1 MIRDSGVAR
10 LMQPPAYGG
19 AGGPLR
25 DIVGVVS
32 DVGAA
37 CGSTG
42 WAVVQY
48 VVHPFMVAQWPREA
62 QDEVWGDDPKNLV
75 AGILIQS
82 LGRYERVD
90 GGYRVS
96 GRWPFV
102 TGVDTCDWCIVSG
115 YEQGR
120 AGQHESHLHF
130 LIERGEI
137 EILDTWDALGLR
149 GSGTNDVRLQEFFVP
164 AHRALSMEALRGGE
178 SPGGHWR
185 ETPFYLLP
193 SYPIFGCG
201 ISSGAVGIA
210 LEMVAE
216 YNEIAR
222 RKGSIMAEKGV
233 ATFASQHIRFA
244 EAKAAVDC
252 ARQLLRLRRRRDRR
266 HRLRGGP
273 RADPGGACPLP
284 RARDLCR
291 KHRHGRLPRHL
302 GPLRRRQR
310 LQQQLPR
317 QPLHRHDGREPALHP
332 EQGRE
337 LHDLRA
343 HALRARHRQPD
354 PVTTARWFDDI
365 AAGERFVTGAA
376 TLSEAEIVAFAQR
389 FDPQPIHVD
398 AAYAATGPYDGL
410 IASGF
415 QTMALGFRLFY
426 ELGVLGEAC
435 IGGPGID
442 TVRFHRPAR
451 PGDSIHAVAT
461 VAETRPSR
469 SKPDRGYV
477 RMAYEVRNQRG
488 EAVLSFEIVHI
499 LMRRPPE
506 ATGAS

>member
-1 MIRDSGVAR
+1 MRADLDTLLPALRARRDETRENRKVLLEVRTMIRDSGVAR
-10 LMQPPAYGG
+10 LLQPPAYGG

-25 DIVGVVS
+25 DIVGAVS

-137 EILDTWDALGLR
+137 EILDTWNALGLR
-149 GSGTNDVRLQEFFVP
+149 GSGTNDVRLREFFVP
-164 AHRALSMEALRGGE
+164 AHRGLSMEALRGGE

-185 ETPFYLLP
+185 ETPFYMLP

-201 ISSGAVGIA
+201 IASGAVGIA

-222 RKGSIMAEKGV
+222 KKGSIMAEKGV

-244 EAKAAVDC
+244 EAKCAVDC
-252 ARQLLRLRRRRDRR
+252 ARQLLR
-266 HRLRGGP
+266 HA
-273 RADPGGACPLP
+273 ADEIGAIACEEGRVPTLEE
-284 RARDLCR
+284 RARCR
-291 KHRHGRLPRHL
+291 
-302 GPLRRRQR
+302 
-310 LQQQLPR
+310 
-317 QPLHRHDGREPALHP
+317 ALATYA
-332 EQGRE
+332 GNIAM
-337 LHDLRA
+337 DASRA
-343 HALRARHRQPD
+343 IWGLS
-354 PVTTARWFDDI
+354 
-365 AAGERFVTGAA
+365 GAA
-376 TLSEAEIVAFAQR
+376 SVYSNSSLGNLFTDMLVANQHFTQNKDVNFTTYGRMLYGLDIDNPTL
-389 FDPQPIHVD
+389 
-398 AAYAATGPYDGL
+398 
-410 IASGF
+410 
-415 QTMALGFRLFY
+415 
-426 ELGVLGEAC
+426 
-435 IGGPGID
+435 
-442 TVRFHRPAR
+442 
-451 PGDSIHAVAT
+451 
-461 VAETRPSR
+461 
-469 SKPDRGYV
+469 
-477 RMAYEVRNQRG
+477 
-488 EAVLSFEIVHI
+488 
-499 LMRRPPE
+499 
-506 ATGAS
+506 

>member
-1 MIRDSGVAR
+1 MRADLDTLLPALRARRDETRENRKVLPEVRNMIRDSGVAR
-10 LMQPPAYGG
+10 LLQPPAYGG

-25 DIVGVVS
+25 DIVGAVS

-185 ETPFYLLP
+185 ETPFYMLP
-193 SYPIFGCG
+193 SYAIFGCG

-252 ARQLLRLRRRRDRR
+252 ARQLLSFA
-266 HRLRGGP
+266 
-273 RADPGGACPLP
+273 ADEIGAIACEEGRVPTLEE
-284 RARDLCR
+284 RARCRALATYAGNIAMDVSRAIWDLS
-291 KHRHGRLPRHL
+291 
-302 GPLRRRQR
+302 
-310 LQQQLPR
+310 
-317 QPLHRHDGREPALHP
+317 
-332 EQGRE
+332 
-337 LHDLRA
+337 
-343 HALRARHRQPD
+343 
-354 PVTTARWFDDI
+354 
-365 AAGERFVTGAA
+365 GAA
-376 TLSEAEIVAFAQR
+376 SVYSNSSLGNLFTDMLVANQHFTQNKDVNFTTYGRMLYGLDIDNPTL
-389 FDPQPIHVD
+389 
-398 AAYAATGPYDGL
+398 
-410 IASGF
+410 
-415 QTMALGFRLFY
+415 
-426 ELGVLGEAC
+426 
-435 IGGPGID
+435 
-442 TVRFHRPAR
+442 
-451 PGDSIHAVAT
+451 
-461 VAETRPSR
+461 
-469 SKPDRGYV
+469 
-477 RMAYEVRNQRG
+477 
-488 EAVLSFEIVHI
+488 
-499 LMRRPPE
+499 
-506 ATGAS
+506 